1 MKKTTKLVH
10 GGRAAAHPPRTVN
23 LPIARAST
31 VLFES
36 LADLAATQKRF
47 DAGEPIATY
56 GIANMPQRNAFEDLV
71 CELEGGYRAVT
82 VPSGL
87 AAVSVAILAAVSAG
101 DHLLLV
107 DSVYG
112 PTRTFCE
119 RTLKRLGVETTHY
132 HPLATAEEIG
142 AMMRPN
148 TKVVYVESPGSLTF
162 EVQDIPGICR
172 VAHERG
178 AVVICDNAWATGLY
192 YPVMSYG
199 VDLVVQPATK
209 YLGGHSDV
217 ILGAIVAS
225 ERAWPALKE
234 VARDLGQTGSPD
246 DIYLMVR
253 GMRTLAIRLE
263 KQGAAALEI
272 ARRLQGRP
280 EVKRVLHPALPD
292 DPGHALWKRDFTG
305 SSGLFG
311 VELQPCSPAQ
321 VAAFMDHCTH
331 FGIGYS
337 WGGYESL
344 VIPANLR
351 HGREVSPWK
360 GGPLIRLH
368 IGLED
373 VEDLWADLEAAFGRL
388 RAAA

>member
-23 LPIARAST
+23 LPVARAST

-56 GIANMPQRNAFEDLV
+56 GIANMPQRNAFEELV

-87 AAVSVAILAAVSAG
+87 AAVNAG

-172 VAHERG
+172 VAQERG
-178 AVVICDNAWATGLY
+178 ALVICDNAWATGLH

-217 ILGAIVAS
+217 ILGAIVAN

-311 VELQPCSPAQ
+311 VELQPCTPAQ

-388 RAAA
+388 RAAG